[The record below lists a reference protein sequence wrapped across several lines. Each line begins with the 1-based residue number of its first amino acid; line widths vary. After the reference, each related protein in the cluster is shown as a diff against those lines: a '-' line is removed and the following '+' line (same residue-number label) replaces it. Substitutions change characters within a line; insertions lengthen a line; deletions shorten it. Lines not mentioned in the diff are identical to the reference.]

1 MERPLGGPIGTR
13 HIYRPGTVELRS
25 IRRFQKSAEQLI
37 PEAAFRRLLCESQ
50 AFAPLDI
57 SEDEKE
63 VARLLLLSNNAAQ
76 RRGGGWAR
84 GLPTWGFNVMQHI
97 LSFLPVTPVIRPHF
111 RVPVEKLLLLMG
123 LAARRQ
129 GTMHLPS
136 RQIPRVIVAKIISFL
151 TQPQLQS
158 LD

>member
-1 MERPLGGPIGTR
+1 MRERPLGGPIGTR

-63 VARLLLLSNNAAQ
+63 VARLLLLSNMPRKYKGDAHTSYDKPQKADRTLINILQ
-76 RRGGGWAR
+76 Y
-84 GLPTWGFNVMQHI
+84 NVNNM
-97 LSFLPVTPVIRPHF
+97 
-111 RVPVEKLLLLMG
+111 
-123 LAARRQ
+123 
-129 GTMHLPS
+129 
-136 RQIPRVIVAKIISFL
+136 
-151 TQPQLQS
+151 
-158 LD
+158 